1 MKRLIV
7 VALAG
12 LFTVLVLRCIARAR
26 TAHVMTFAGDSIM
39 LGIGSTSQ
47 ANTVVGRLVSLK
59 PHWYIRNYSVEGA
72 SVSGGGGL
80 SAMDPT
86 AVVKL
91 LGNSIVV
98 FLGTNDWANGIAEST
113 FKTNYSTFITSLE
126 SVKATIVC
134 VTPIW
139 RVDEGKNNKA
149 GYTIAELRLDIA
161 SICTGRGH
169 SVIDGLSLVPNT
181 ASYYTPGGIH
191 PNDDGYAS
199 YATKLSSTLGGLID
213 QEK

>member
-1 MKRLIV
+1 
-7 VALAG
+7 
-12 LFTVLVLRCIARAR
+12 
-26 TAHVMTFAGDSIM
+26 MTFAGDSIM
-39 LGIGSTSQ
+39 VGIGSTSE

-80 SAMDPT
+80 SAMDPS
-86 AVVKL
+86 AVVNL
-91 LGNSIVV
+91 LGNTIVV
-98 FLGTNDWANGIAEST
+98 FLGTNDWNNGIAESA
-113 FKTNYSTFITSLE
+113 FKTNYTNFITSLE
-126 SVKATIVC
+126 SLRPTIVC

-139 RVDEGKNNKA
+139 RADEGMKNKA
-149 GYTIAELRLDIA
+149 GYTIAELRSDIA
-161 SICTGRGH
+161 GICTGRGH

-181 ASYYTPGGIH
+181 AAYYTPGGIH

-199 YATKLSSTLGGLID
+199 YATNLSSALGALID